1 MAKRTEKKGKSRRVK
16 KSGAIRWCL
25 TVGWGNTAALHGD
38 WQESDTLEKAYEDLA
53 NAAKRMCPRVFTTV
67 WTQSFLENGVVCDFG
82 SHTYFGFIEGVKFPG
97 MTVGKPECSVPDE
110 SCDMPCGAPDYL
122 ETKWGKALRDMFN
135 GCFDDFMLHKG
146 DWWAGNA
153 LRYCLLREWW
163 TMFSEE
169 EPSISEIWD
178 RDMSPQEIFHSV
190 RRWAAESAGAPAI
203 LLQDSP
209 DLRWQ
214 EFHNA
219 FTWGEKR

>member
-1 MAKRTEKKGKSRRVK
+1 MAKRTEKKGKAKRVK
-16 KSGAIRWCL
+16 KSGAIRWCI
-25 TVGWGNTAALHGD
+25 TVGWGNTDSKDLKWHEAKD
-38 WQESDTLEKAYEDLA
+38 LETAYKDLSDLA
-53 NAAKRMCPRVFTTV
+53 KSMWPRVFTTV

-97 MTVGKPECSVPDE
+97 TTSGKPECPTPDE
-110 SCDMPCGAPDYL
+110 VCGVPDYL

-135 GCFDDFMLHKG
+135 GCFNDFMLHSG
-146 DWWAGNA
+146 DWWADNA

-163 TMFSEE
+163 TMFTEE
-169 EPSISEIWD
+169 DPSISEIWD
-178 RDMSPQEIFHSV
+178 RDMSPQDIFHSV
-190 RRWAAESAGAPAI
+190 RRWAAESAGAPGI

-219 FTWGEKR
+219 LTWRKQDE